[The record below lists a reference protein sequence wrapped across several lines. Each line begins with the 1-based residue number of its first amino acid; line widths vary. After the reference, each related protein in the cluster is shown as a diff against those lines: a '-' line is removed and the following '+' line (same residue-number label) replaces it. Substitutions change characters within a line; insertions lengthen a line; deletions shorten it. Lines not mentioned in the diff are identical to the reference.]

1 MADDE
6 TSMACSLADRESDF
20 EASKPCICQPETKK
34 KVVPRVVITTSDEEE
49 EHPHFVKNKKR

>member
-20 EASKPCICQPETKK
+20 ETKPCVCKPENKK
-34 KVVPRVVITTSDEEE
+34 RIIPRVVITTSDEEE
-49 EHPHFVKNKKR
+49 EIKGLVKKR